1 MPPPYRVRTIAV
13 LSGGAAVEI
22 PVAAF
27 ALAGGGAACLQ
38 LTDVG
43 PLRRGGTYLVE
54 AEGQPGVAPR
64 FDELFKQAAS
74 LARSSAG
81 RAALEELL
89 PEAKRLAEA
98 TRPQLEPATLAGLA
112 ALFARGHDLGQGLE
126 ELGGP
131 WSLEALT
138 AAVALIF
145 VSEEERYPRP
155 RYQGCDVAFE
165 RFLSC
170 LPAGRGDPASS

>member
-1 MPPPYRVRTIAV
+1 MRTIAV

-27 ALAGGGAACLQ
+27 PLESGGAACLQ

-64 FDELFKQAAS
+64 FDELFKQTAR
-74 LARSSAG
+74 LAQSPSG

-89 PEAKRLAEA
+89 DEASRLAQA

-112 ALFARGHDLGQGLE
+112 ALFARGHALGQDLPE
-126 ELGGP
+126 PCEP

-138 AAVALIF
+138 AAIALIF

-155 RYQGCDVAFE
+155 KYQGCDVAYE
-165 RFLSC
+165 RFRSC
-170 LPAGRGDPASS
+170 FPLPPQADGDPAAS